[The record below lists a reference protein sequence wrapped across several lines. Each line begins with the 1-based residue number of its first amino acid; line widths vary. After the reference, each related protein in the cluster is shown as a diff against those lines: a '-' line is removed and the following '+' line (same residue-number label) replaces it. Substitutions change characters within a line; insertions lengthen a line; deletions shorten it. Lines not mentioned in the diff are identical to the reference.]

1 MQVSTQ
7 GYNHRDFKVL
17 TARTEREIK
26 MVSLKKVLIPIVL
39 LLALLPLG
47 TVSADIGP
55 KPTMDFEFIQQT
67 PGAALTIAGT
77 AIFFECEQAD
87 CQDEKPLGVGGPQRF
102 SCGTI
107 SCHVLAYG
115 FTRYHRL
122 EIQFSDG
129 KTRKSNV
136 FQTAH
141 FNSVYKVTI
150 RPDDLLVEPQFGWDS
165 FSDMVPILSFPGTS
179 VLIFFGCICGILVLV
194 ILLVVFLIRR
204 LRKKNG

>member
-1 MQVSTQ
+1 
-7 GYNHRDFKVL
+7 
-17 TARTEREIK
+17 

-165 FSDMVPILSFPGTS
+165 FSNISFSAVFVESWCWSSCWYSFLYGAS
-179 VLIFFGCICGILVLV
+179 VKRSDRHAFQDD
-194 ILLVVFLIRR
+194 IRS
-204 LRKKNG
+204 LA